1 LLQEVPTIGMLCG
14 GVLSFGG
21 LVYLISS
28 ENPAALFAGGVHAGD
43 LLMLMAAL
51 AYAPYGILVT
61 RWHVGLPLWQS
72 TYLQAIAAL
81 VFTLLLELRLPVH
94 AALPN
99 GASLPLIAYGNT
111 GMGRI
116 TVSSGYRESNVSALT
131 IATCS

>member
-1 LLQEVPTIGMLCG
+1 ME
-14 GVLSFGG
+14 SW
-21 LVYLISS
+21 
-28 ENPAALFAGGVHAGD
+28 
-43 LLMLMAAL
+43 
-51 AYAPYGILVT
+51 YAVGT
-61 RWHVGLPLWQS
+61 FGLPLWQS

-111 GMGRI
+111 GMARI